1 MQTAITELT
10 RALSFPDCASTSSA
24 HHELAIALTKS
35 NGDSSEI
42 KTHFEKALDMGM
54 DPTPEAIEALGE
66 RNMALARSLNRQY
79 YKSYNQG
86 SDANGGGG
94 GIMNGGGVGAQSS
107 SVFAPQAP
115 QEDSGGTDNTLS
127 MLEQGAA
134 SYDSNNVMGG
144 STEGSASHL
153 SELNARKQTKDSR
166 LNELRR
172 T

>member
-1 MQTAITELT
+1 
-10 RALSFPDCASTSSA
+10 
-24 HHELAIALTKS
+24 
-35 NGDSSEI
+35 
-42 KTHFEKALDMGM
+42 M

-86 SDANGGGG
+86 SDVSDGGGG
-94 GIMNGGGVGAQSS
+94 GILNSGGVGAQSS

-134 SYDSNNVMGG
+134 SYDPNNVMGG

-153 SELNARKQTKDSR
+153 SELNARKQTKESS

-172 T
+172 Q